1 MKFNPRSDAELNNF
15 ELLPRGEYDFEVIKA
30 KDKVSSAGNE
40 MIELELD
47 VYADDGKKSR
57 VFDYLL
63 EIVAYK
69 LKHFCQAVGL
79 SNEYDIGNL
88 SADMCIGRSGRC
100 KVEIKHDKTG
110 EYSDKNIIRDYC
122 KPENTVEDID
132 VNDIP
137 F

>member
-1 MKFNPRSDAELNNF
+1 MKFNPKNDIELNNF
-15 ELLPRGEYDFEVIKA
+15 KLLPRGEYYFEVIKA
-30 KDKVSSAGNE
+30 KDRVSSAGNE

-122 KPENTVEDID
+122 KAVEDID
-132 VNDIP
+132 VKDIP